1 MLIDHIFSWGVYFM
15 FPSYGSVVVW
25 CSNVLRLRLL
35 SFWFLDCTTFLLRH
49 SCHLISRDE
58 EYDRGKRKKVRKSMR
73 DFSGPNPFQEVEN
86 TRSRQRRRL
95 QADQARSGHQPLRIW
110 PEKRIVVV
118 SIIFAMRFPLSLFL
132 LFSGVCH
139 RRAWTDQIN
148 GPFVV
153 EKRCEN
159 SFVLF
164 QFLEPALFLHLCWY
178 ICIDLVRR
186 KTAIAFRYKKMNWKF
201 LKQYTFGWARFSRTL

>member
-73 DFSGPNPFQEVEN
+73 DFSGPNPFQKTEN

-95 QADQARSGHQPLRIW
+95 QAGQARSGHQPLRIW
-110 PEKRIVVV
+110 YCRSRSLLYP
-118 SIIFAMRFPLSLFL
+118 SFLQLGFLFL
-132 LFSGVCH
+132 CFFYFLVCVIEELG
-139 RRAWTDQIN
+139 QI
-148 GPFVV
+148 
-153 EKRCEN
+153 R
-159 SFVLF
+159 SM
-164 QFLEPALFLHLCWY
+164 
-178 ICIDLVRR
+178 DL
-186 KTAIAFRYKKMNWKF
+186 
-201 LKQYTFGWARFSRTL
+201 S